1 MKKTI
6 LSILLLLAVN
16 NASAQG
22 QHVLHAFYFF
32 NVTNPAGVIAAMD
45 KFKSSS
51 CGSQMPAD
59 VGLMAETINGSANST
74 HFLIVSYETMADF
87 SEAQELTQTC
97 ADSATFLQEMRSAA
111 TLITEYAITPAIE
124 VGDWTQDSAFMKF
137 DMKVSDAELF
147 AASWSELMDANVQ
160 SGVISN
166 SYGLNRILLGNS
178 EASHFVYLGAQDFES
193 LVELETAIRGSSAF
207 EEYQSEVGDVRELL
221 NTSLITPVM
230 NWPKNQ

>member
-1 MKKTI
+1 MKKIT
-6 LSILLLLAVN
+6 LSILFLLAAN
-16 NASAQG
+16 TASSQG

-32 NVTNPAGVIAAMD
+32 NVTNPAGVVAAMD

-97 ADSATFLQEMRSAA
+97 ADLATFLQETRSAA
-111 TLITEYAITPAIE
+111 KLITEAITPAIE
-124 VGDWTQDSAFMKF
+124 VGDWTQDSVFMKF

-147 AASWSELMDANVQ
+147 ATSWSELMDANVQ
-160 SGVISN
+160 SGVISD

-193 LVELETAIRGSSAF
+193 LVELETAIRESSAF
-207 EEYQSEVGDVRELL
+207 EEYQNHVGEVRELL

-230 NWPKNQ
+230 NWPKN

>member
-1 MKKTI
+1 MKKTV
-6 LSILLLLAVN
+6 LSFLFLVAVN
-16 NASAQG
+16 TASAQG

-32 NVTNPAGVIAAMD
+32 NVTNPAGVVAAMD
-45 KFKSSS
+45 EFKSSS
-51 CGSQMPAD
+51 CGSELPAD
-59 VGLMAETINGSANST
+59 VGLMAETINGSASST

-97 ADSATFLQEMRSAA
+97 GDAATFLQEMRSAA
-111 TLITEYAITPAIE
+111 TPVTEYAIIPAIE
-124 VGDWTQDSAFMKF
+124 VGDWTQDSVFMKF
-137 DMKVSDAELF
+137 DMKVNNAELF

-160 SGVISN
+160 SGVISD

-178 EASHFVYLGAQDFES
+178 EASHFVYIGAQDFES
-193 LVELETAIRGSSAF
+193 LVELDAKVRGSSAF

-230 NWPKNQ
+230 SWPKN

>member
-1 MKKTI
+1 MKKIT
-6 LSILLLLAVN
+6 LSILFLLAAN
-16 NASAQG
+16 TASSQG

-32 NVTNPAGVIAAMD
+32 NVTNPAGVVAAMD
-45 KFKSSS
+45 KLKSSS
-51 CGSQMPAD
+51 CGSQIPAD

-97 ADSATFLQEMRSAA
+97 ADLATFLQETRSAA
-111 TLITEYAITPAIE
+111 KLITEAITPAIE
-124 VGDWTQDSAFMKF
+124 VGDWTQDSVFMKF

-147 AASWSELMDANVQ
+147 ATSWSELMDANVQ
-160 SGVISN
+160 SGVISD

-207 EEYQSEVGDVRELL
+207 EEYQNQVGEVRELL

-230 NWPKNQ
+230 NWPKN

>member
-1 MKKTI
+1 MNKTI
-6 LSILLLLAVN
+6 LSIFLLLAVN
-16 NASAQG
+16 TGLAQG

-32 NVTNPAGVIAAMD
+32 NVTNPAGVVAAMD

-59 VGLMAETINGSANST
+59 VGLMAETINGSASST
-74 HFLIVSYETMADF
+74 HFFIVSYEDMDDF
-87 SEAQELTQTC
+87 SEAQELVQTC
-97 ADSATFLQEMRSAA
+97 ADAVIFRQEMASAA
-111 TLITEYAITPAIE
+111 MPVTEYAIIPAIE
-124 VGDWTQDSAFMKF
+124 VGDWTQDSVFMKF
-137 DMKVSDAELF
+137 DMKVNDAELF

-178 EASHFVYLGAQDFES
+178 EATHFVYLGAQDFES
-193 LVELETAIRGSSAF
+193 LVELDTAVRGSSAF
-207 EEYQSEVGDVRELL
+207 EEYRSEVGDVRELL

-230 NWPKNQ
+230 NWPRN

>member
-1 MKKTI
+1 MKKAV
-6 LSILLLLAVN
+6 LSFLFLVAVN
-16 NASAQG
+16 TASAQG
-22 QHVLHAFYFF
+22 QHVLHEFYFF
-32 NVTNPAGVIAAMD
+32 NVTNPAGVVAAMD
-45 KFKSSS
+45 KLKSSS
-51 CGSQMPAD
+51 CGSQIPAD

-97 ADSATFLQEMRSAA
+97 ADLATFLQETRSAA
-111 TLITEYAITPAIE
+111 KLITEAITPAIE
-124 VGDWTQDSAFMKF
+124 VGDWTQDSVFMKF

-147 AASWSELMDANVQ
+147 ATSWSELMDANVQ
-160 SGVISN
+160 SGVISD

-178 EASHFVYLGAQDFES
+178 EASHFVYLGAQDFAS

-207 EEYQSEVGDVRELL
+207 EEYQSQVGEVRELL

-230 NWPKNQ
+230 NWPKN

>member
-1 MKKTI
+1 MKKIT
-6 LSILLLLAVN
+6 LSILFLLAAN
-16 NASAQG
+16 TASSQG

-32 NVTNPAGVIAAMD
+32 NVTNPAGVVAAMD

-97 ADSATFLQEMRSAA
+97 ADLATFLQETRSAA
-111 TLITEYAITPAIE
+111 KLITEAITPAIE
-124 VGDWTQDSAFMKF
+124 VGDWTQDSVFMKF

-147 AASWSELMDANVQ
+147 ATSWSELMDANVQ

-193 LVELETAIRGSSAF
+193 LVELETAIRGSIAF
-207 EEYQSEVGDVRELL
+207 EKYQSQVGEVRELL

-230 NWPKNQ
+230 NWPKN

>member
-1 MKKTI
+1 MKKTV
-6 LSILLLLAVN
+6 LSFLFLVAVN
-16 NASAQG
+16 TASAQG

-32 NVTNPAGVIAAMD
+32 NVTNPAGVVAAMD
-45 KFKSSS
+45 EFKSSS
-51 CGSQMPAD
+51 CGSELPAD
-59 VGLMAETINGSANST
+59 VGLMAETINGSASST

-97 ADSATFLQEMRSAA
+97 ADAATFLQEMRSAA
-111 TLITEYAITPAIE
+111 TPVTEYAIIPAIE
-124 VGDWTQDSAFMKF
+124 VGDWTQDSVFMKF
-137 DMKVSDAELF
+137 DMKVNNAELF

-160 SGVISN
+160 SGVISD

-178 EASHFVYLGAQDFES
+178 EASHFVYIGAQDFES
-193 LVELETAIRGSSAF
+193 LVELDAKVRGSSAF

-230 NWPKNQ
+230 SWPKN